1 MNKKTYMLLFSAGVL
16 LVLKLLYLPA
26 DFFKSENYSKTIYDR
41 NGEILRI
48 YLNKEEQFILPMDL
62 ADNIP
67 QKLKKAVIFYEDKNF
82 YKHHGVDPKA
92 VLRAFIGN
100 IRSGRITS
108 GASTIPMQTVK
119 IFRGGKRTYLN
130 KIIEIIYAVQM
141 ELRYDKDEILN
152 IYLSHNPYGG
162 NIIGYQSAC
171 LRYFNKIPQKLT
183 WSEAAL
189 LAVIPNAP
197 YLMNPKYSKELLEKR
212 NKLLKE
218 LFEAGEIDKENY
230 ELSLLEAIP
239 DRPFPLPQKAIFFT
253 DFVKNKSNKD
263 SIKTTLDFGIQKKV
277 DDIISYH
284 KKNLEQNGIHNTAV
298 MVVDTKSAEILAYTC
313 GDYKDENG
321 GKIDALRVQRNSGS
335 TLKPFLYALAFDKGI
350 ISKDSVLEDVPSY
363 FGTYNPVNSDK
374 NYRGLV
380 SAEKALIM
388 SLNVPLVK
396 LLEEFGYRNFFEF
409 IKDSQIQNLK
419 GSDYYGLS
427 MILGTINLSPYE
439 LAELYT
445 TLANLGESRKLKF
458 IKESKEI
465 IGKRLY
471 SRGAAWLTLDI
482 IKDVKRPEKNWE
494 FFTGKNTFYWKTGT
508 SFGERD
514 AWSVGCN
521 KNFCIVVWNGNLDN
535 SSSSKLRGIESSAP
549 LMFDILN
556 SISQKDGIIDA
567 PIYDL
572 EKINANSNGYRSIYE
587 NTKEILIP
595 KGSILK
601 QDPYEVKI
609 FTNLEENKEV
619 DSRSFKINEYKS
631 LIINDYPSQVDYFLK
646 LRGVESSKIK
656 RLSENVYTHFIY
668 PQEGIKIKIPQNED
682 GDYEK
687 IMVEVADISS
697 QTYYW
702 YLNGSYI
709 TSTEQPKIFMN
720 FDKGINRIDIT
731 TNSNH
736 SASVTFKVE

>member
-16 LVLKLLYLPA
+16 LVLRLLYLPA
-26 DFFKSENYSKTIYDR
+26 DFFESENYSKTIYDR

-48 YLNKEEQFILPMDL
+48 YLNKEEQFILPMD
-62 ADNIP
+62 NSNNVP
-67 QKLKKAVIFYEDKNF
+67 QKLKDAVIFYEDKNF

-100 IRSGRITS
+100 IKSGRITS
-108 GASTIPMQTVK
+108 GASTVPMQTVK

-130 KIIEIIYAVQM
+130 KIMEIIYAIQM
-141 ELRYDKDEILN
+141 EFRYDKDEILN

-171 LRYFNKIPQKLT
+171 LRYFNKIPKQLT

-197 YLMNPKYSKELLEKR
+197 YLMSPKYSQILLEKR

-218 LFEAGEIDKENY
+218 LYEAGKIDEENY
-230 ELSLLEAIP
+230 ELSLLETIP
-239 DRPFPLPQKAIFFT
+239 EKPFPLPQNAIFFT
-253 DFVKNKSNKD
+253 DFIKNKTKEN
-263 SIKTTLDFGIQKKV
+263 SIKSTLDFNIQKKV
-277 DDIISYH
+277 EDIMSFH

-313 GDYKDENG
+313 GDYKEENG

-350 ISKDSVLEDVPSY
+350 ISKDSLLEDVPSY
-363 FGTYNPVNSDK
+363 FSTYNPVNSDK

-380 SAEKALIM
+380 SADKALVM

-396 LLEEFGYRNFFEF
+396 LLEEFGYRNFFDF
-409 IKDSQIQNLK
+409 IKDSKINNLK
-419 GSDYYGLS
+419 NPEYYGLS
-427 MILGTINLSPYE
+427 MILGTISISPYE

-445 TLANLGESRKLKF
+445 TLGNLGASRKLKY
-458 IKESKEI
+458 IKDSEEI
-465 IGKRLY
+465 VGKRLY
-471 SRGAAWLTLDI
+471 SQGAAWLTLDI

-521 KNFCIVVWNGNLDN
+521 DNFCIVVWNGNLDN
-535 SSSSKLRGIESSAP
+535 SSSSKLKGIESSAP

-556 SISQKDGIIDA
+556 NISQSDGLIKIPIDT
-567 PIYDL
+567 L
-572 EKINANSNGYRSIYE
+572 QKTKANSNGYRSIYE
-587 NTKEILIP
+587 NTEDILMP
-595 KGSILK
+595 KDSILK
-601 QDPYEVKI
+601 QDPYEIKI
-609 FTNLEENKEV
+609 FTNLAGNIEV
-619 DSRSFKINEYKS
+619 DSRSFKAKEYKS
-631 LIINDYPSQVDYFLK
+631 IIINDYPSQVDYFLK
-646 LRGVESSKIK
+646 LRGVERIKIK
-656 RLSENVYTHFIY
+656 RLSENIHAHFIY
-668 PQEGIKIKIPQNED
+668 PQEGIKIKIPKNEN

-687 IMVEVADISS
+687 IMVEAADISS

-720 FDKGINRIDIT
+720 FDKGINRIDLISDK
-731 TNSNH
+731 NI
-736 SASVTFKVE
+736 ACSVTFMVD